1 MLVNILDSIDNL
13 LFLFNTIFILSFE
26 GFRYLLCGNYFNF
39 IKNVSIKLSKENMFY
54 VKFFQAISTNNN
66 FLNKELVEFLLN
78 YTDNVPFESKQLD
91 YRFYNNI
98 GIVKRIYPHLNI
110 DEKSLK
116 TINSGLIAVVFK
128 GKMLD
133 KDIIVKV
140 IKKNIKDEMRVSI
153 RRIEFLINIFHKLP
167 CLKPLNLV
175 EIFSEN
181 KQIMLDQVNF
191 INEGKNIELFKERF
205 KNINNIVIPNVY
217 KEFTYYDNN
226 MIVMDYIDGKKINQV
241 YDDEK
246 DEYCLQLAKFGVKC
260 ILYDGIYHG
269 DMHPGNILFLN
280 DGQEKKLG
288 IIDFGIVGRINREE
302 QNSFYLF
309 FSKLLANDFRSAS
322 GIILDMLSEPKCDK
336 NTILINVDRENLL
349 DKMEKICEH
358 ALIIKRNFDASD
370 IYEINKILYKYNLK
384 LSRFFCRVELSLA
397 ISDSVCQTLSKN
409 KTYIQNFNK
418 ALEDLYPENLF

>member
-1 MLVNILDSIDNL
+1 MIVYIFDSIDNL
-13 LFLFNTIFILSFE
+13 LFLFKTIFILSFE
-26 GFRYLLCGNYFNF
+26 GFKYLICGNYFNF
-39 IKNVSIKLSKENMFY
+39 IKNVSIKLSRENMFY

-66 FLNKELVEFLLN
+66 LLNKELVEFLLN
-78 YTDNVPFESKQLD
+78 YTDNVSFDNKQLD

-116 TINSGLIAVVFK
+116 IINSGLIAVVFK
-128 GKMLD
+128 GTMLD
-133 KDIIVKV
+133 RDIIVKV
-140 IKKNIKDEMRVSI
+140 IKKDIKEEMRLSI
-153 RRIEFLINIFHKLP
+153 RRIEFLINLFHKLP
-167 CLKPLNLV
+167 CLKPFNLV

-191 INEGKNIELFKERF
+191 INEVKNIELFKESF
-205 KNINNIVIPNVY
+205 KNVNNIVIPNVY

-226 MIVMDYIDGKKINQV
+226 MIVMDYIEGKKINQV

-246 DEYCLQLAKFGVKC
+246 DDYCLQLAKFGVKC

-269 DMHPGNILFLN
+269 DMHPGNILFLS
-280 DGQEKKLG
+280 DSEEKKLG
-288 IIDFGIVGRINREE
+288 IIDFGIIGRINREE

-322 GIILDMLSEPKCDK
+322 GIILDMLTEPNCDK
-336 NTILINVDRENLL
+336 NAILINIDRENLL
-349 DKMEKICEH
+349 DKTEKICEH
-358 ALIIKRNFDASD
+358 ALIVKRNFDASD
-370 IYEINKILYKYNLK
+370 ISEINKLLYRYNLK